1 VGNHDVA
8 ALGQIDLDTFNEIAK
23 IAAEWTQRN
32 MSGDTRAHLES
43 LGQIEEL
50 PEITLVH
57 GSPRDPVWEYMD
69 DARQAPMNFARF
81 TTPFC
86 FVGHT
91 HVPKIFQQDV
101 EMRRVTTINPRAAE
115 VVEAND
121 TSRLII
127 NPGSVGQPRDG
138 DPRASYGMFDTDR
151 GAFELRRVTYNVP
164 STQDQILKAGLPKE
178 LADRLELGL

>member
-1 VGNHDVA
+1 
-8 ALGQIDLDTFNEIAK
+8 
-23 IAAEWTQRN
+23 
-32 MSGDTRAHLES
+32 
-43 LGQIEEL
+43 
-50 PEITLVH
+50 
-57 GSPRDPVWEYMD
+57 
-69 DARQAPMNFARF
+69 
-81 TTPFC
+81 
-86 FVGHT
+86 
-91 HVPKIFQQDV
+91 VPKIFQQDV